1 MGQMWMLRSGT
12 RNGYL
17 PILMSVLFRK
27 EIMTMNFK
35 WSEEEVLL
43 LKDKYSCSTNDEL
56 IALFPNKTFLAIYKK
71 AYSLNLKRDEE
82 IKFLNRSKAKSGKNA
97 SNWNGGVRR
106 TSKGYIQILMPE
118 HKRADKGGYVMEHIV
133 VYEKATGIEVPRNCC
148 IHHLNGI
155 KNDNRIEN
163 LCMMTNSA
171 HTIYHHTGQKRSE
184 ETRKRISESKRKKY
198 E

>member
-1 MGQMWMLRSGT
+1 
-12 RNGYL
+12 
-17 PILMSVLFRK
+17 
-27 EIMTMNFK
+27 MNFK

-118 HKRADKGGYVMEHIV
+118 HKRADKGGYVMEHILV
-133 VYEKATGIEVPRNCC
+133 
-148 IHHLNGI
+148 
-155 KNDNRIEN
+155 
-163 LCMMTNSA
+163 
-171 HTIYHHTGQKRSE
+171 
-184 ETRKRISESKRKKY
+184 
-198 E
+198 

>member
-1 MGQMWMLRSGT
+1 M
-12 RNGYL
+12 
-17 PILMSVLFRK
+17 
-27 EIMTMNFK
+27 
-35 WSEEEVLL
+35 
-43 LKDKYSCSTNDEL
+43 
-56 IALFPNKTFLAIYKK
+56 AIYKK

-97 SNWNGGVRR
+97 SNWNGGGGGWNGGVRR

-118 HKRADKGGYVMEHIV
+118 HKRADKGGYVMEHIL

-163 LCMMTNSA
+163 LYMMTNSA

>member
-1 MGQMWMLRSGT
+1 MLQSAT

-17 PILMSVLFRK
+17 LILMSALFRK

-71 AYSLNLKRDEE
+71 AYSLNLKRDE
-82 IKFLNRSKAKSGKNA
+82 
-97 SNWNGGVRR
+97 
-106 TSKGYIQILMPE
+106 
-118 HKRADKGGYVMEHIV
+118 GGYVMEHIL

>member
-1 MGQMWMLRSGT
+1 
-12 RNGYL
+12 
-17 PILMSVLFRK
+17 MSALFRK

-43 LKDKYSCSTNDEL
+43 LKDKYSCSTNNEL

-97 SNWNGGVRR
+97 TNWNGGVRR

>member
-1 MGQMWMLRSGT
+1 
-12 RNGYL
+12 
-17 PILMSVLFRK
+17 MSALFRK

-71 AYSLNLKRDEE
+71 AYSLNLKKDEE
-82 IKFLNRSKAKSGKNA
+82 IKFLNR
-97 SNWNGGVRR
+97 
-106 TSKGYIQILMPE
+106 
-118 HKRADKGGYVMEHIV
+118 
-133 VYEKATGIEVPRNCC
+133 
-148 IHHLNGI
+148 I

>member
-1 MGQMWMLRSGT
+1 
-12 RNGYL
+12 
-17 PILMSVLFRK
+17 
-27 EIMTMNFK
+27 MNFK

-118 HKRADKGGYVMEHIV
+118 HKRADK
-133 VYEKATGIEVPRNCC
+133 VPRNCC

>member
-1 MGQMWMLRSGT
+1 
-12 RNGYL
+12 
-17 PILMSVLFRK
+17 
-27 EIMTMNFK
+27 MNFK
-35 WSEEEVLL
+35 WSEEKVLL
-43 LKDKYSCSTNDEL
+43 LKDKYSRLTNDEL

-82 IKFLNRSKAKSGKNA
+82 IEFLNRSKAKSGKNA
-97 SNWNGGVRR
+97 SNWNGGVRKTR
-106 TSKGYIQILMPE
+106 KGYVQILMPG

-133 VYEKATGIEVPRNCC
+133 VYEKAAGIEVPQNCC

>member
-1 MGQMWMLRSGT
+1 
-12 RNGYL
+12 
-17 PILMSVLFRK
+17 
-27 EIMTMNFK
+27 MNPK
-35 WSEEEVLL
+35 WSEEETLL
-43 LKDKYSCSTNDEL
+43 LKDKYSCLTNDEL
-56 IALFPNKTFLAIYKK
+56 ITLFPSKTFLAIYKK
-71 AYSLNLKRDEE
+71 AYSLNLKRDEK

-106 TSKGYIQILMPE
+106 TRKGYVQILMPE
-118 HKRADKGGYVMEHIV
+118 HKRADKGEYVMEHIV
-133 VYEKATGIEVPRNCC
+133 VYEKATGIEVPQNCC